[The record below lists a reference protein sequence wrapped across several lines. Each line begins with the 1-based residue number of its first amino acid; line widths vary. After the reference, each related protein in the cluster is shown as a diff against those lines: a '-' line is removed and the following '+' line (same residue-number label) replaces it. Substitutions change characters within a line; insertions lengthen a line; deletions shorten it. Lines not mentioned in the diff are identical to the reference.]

1 MAREITGH
9 AGAKR
14 QIVSSPAARSAIT
27 EEDQTTEHSIQ
38 AAGRLSSSARR
49 LSAASHL
56 EEEHSATHL
65 GSSRSVSSHSVLQHS
80 APAFAASRQ
89 TRSLTGFGDP
99 RKLAHSDG
107 IMQTLAEQAQCKTGI
122 FTPSTHREELSEA
135 EQLVVERRK
144 TSFKRAALVVAG
156 AVLLFFIAWVLAFSP
171 ALQVSMKDV
180 TVKGTNQWVS
190 EQQVRTAIKGRL
202 DRSLILIPSK
212 ELKEPIEQIRTVDEV
227 KIERTLPHHITIH
240 VVTRTPQAVLK
251 DASGKFT
258 VVDKNSVIMGQVK
271 QPMSNAPVISVNEV
285 NQALRTDAIQQT
297 LKVLSAM
304 SPELRANMSEVS
316 AATRDSISTKTKD
329 NFTIVWG
336 DASQMPLKID
346 EVKHLLGNEGAMGTN
361 TIIDVSVPDR
371 PILKS

>member
-14 QIVSSPAARSAIT
+14 QITSSPAARSAST

-49 LSAASHL
+49 LSAASQHG
-56 EEEHSATHL
+56 EEHSATHS
-65 GSSRSVSSHSVLQHS
+65 GSSRSVSSHSVSQHL
-80 APAFAASRQ
+80 APAFAASRH

-107 IMQTLAEQAQCKTGI
+107 IMQTLAEQAQGKTGI

-135 EQLVVERRK
+135 EQLAIERRK
-144 TSFKRAALVVAG
+144 TCFKRAALVVAG
-156 AVLLFFIAWVLAFSP
+156 AVLLLFIAWALAFSP

-202 DRSLILIPSK
+202 NRSLILIPSK
-212 ELKEPIEQIRTVDEV
+212 ELKEPIEQIRTVEEV

-258 VVDKNSVIMGQVK
+258 VVDKNSVIMGQVQ

-304 SPELRANMSEVS
+304 NPELRANMSEVS
-316 AATRDSISTKTKD
+316 AVTRDSISTKTKD

-346 EVKHLLGNEGAMGTN
+346 EVKHLLGNGGAMGTN

>member
-9 AGAKR
+9 AGVKR
-14 QIVSSPAARSAIT
+14 RITSSPAARSAIT

-49 LSAASHL
+49 LSVDSHL
-56 EEEHSATHL
+56 EEEHSATHS
-65 GSSRSVSSHSVLQHS
+65 GSSRSVSSHSVSQHS

-107 IMQTLAEQAQCKTGI
+107 IMQTLAEQAQGKTGI

-135 EQLVVERRK
+135 EQLVIERRK
-144 TSFKRAALVVAG
+144 TSFKRAAAVVAG
-156 AVLLFFIAWVLAFSP
+156 AVLLFFIAWALAFSP

-190 EQQVRTAIKGRL
+190 EQQVRAAIKGRL

-271 QPMSNAPVISVNEV
+271 QPISNAPVISVNEV

-297 LKVLSAM
+297 LKVLSSM
-304 SPELRANMSEVS
+304 NPELRANMSEVS
-316 AATRDSISTKTKD
+316 AVTRDSISTKTKD